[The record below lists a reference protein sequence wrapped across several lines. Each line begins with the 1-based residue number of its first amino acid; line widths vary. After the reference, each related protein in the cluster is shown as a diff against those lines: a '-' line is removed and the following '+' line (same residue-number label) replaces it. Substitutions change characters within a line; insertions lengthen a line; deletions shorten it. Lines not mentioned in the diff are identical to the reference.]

1 MVDKGEWLMFYD
13 GFYSDDYCDA
23 YASEWEEMN
32 DFYCEYDASA
42 FVRSEDFD
50 QCYTESIYEPACD

>member
-1 MVDKGEWLMFYD
+1 MFYD
-13 GFYSDDYCDA
+13 ILCSDDYCDA
-23 YASEWEEMN
+23 YADEWEEMN

-50 QCYTESIYEPACD
+50 QCYTESIYEPAHD